1 MKKDIFEDATLINA
15 LMSIVEMYHLD
26 VTRESILAGLPVDPQ
41 KPKLFDKDP
50 KNARS
55 LFTRAAEKAGF
66 KSSLGK
72 KPLQKIPSE
81 VLPCILLLE
90 EDRACILLDFD
101 KDMKYAQVLISGK
114 IKHEGWISIEDL
126 EREYIGSLFMLKRVS
141 SFDVEEKLEQM
152 RDDTGSKHWFWSTV
166 MRTKK
171 IYFDILIG
179 SFLVNL
185 FILALPL
192 YLRII
197 YDRVIPNTAFDT
209 MWVLTFAIITI
220 FILEALLQ
228 FLRNYFTEIAA
239 KKSDVIM
246 SSLIFERVL
255 DMKMSDETDSI
266 GKFSS
271 KLQQYR
277 NIRNFLASSV
287 VTTIID
293 IPFAI
298 IFLVVIY
305 WIAGDLVYIPIITI
319 ILVVMYALVMKDAI
333 RKSIMDTNRAS
344 GMKEMILYESLNA
357 IETMK
362 AFNYSSVMQW
372 KMEDAI
378 GDIAKKSLKS
388 RMLNGS
394 IMTVTTFMIRI
405 QTVAIIVGSIY
416 MISSGD
422 MSSGGLLVAYIL
434 SSRAVSP
441 VGKLVSLILQY
452 NKAIT
457 GFKEVDKVMK
467 MPVEHPKDKSF
478 ISPKNIDGKIEFIGV
493 EFAYPEANQN
503 VLRDL
508 SLTIKPGEHVA
519 IMGKMGSGKSTLI
532 KLLMGFY
539 EPKQGMIL
547 IDDVEINQYAL
558 SEYRNKIAYVPQ
570 EVILIRGSIKENI
583 AIKHPGIDSD
593 AIVDAAKTS
602 GAIHYINRNPEG
614 FNMKIV
620 ERGQNV
626 SGGQRQSI
634 GIARAF
640 LEDTSIALL
649 DEMTSDMDEESERIA
664 IEGIRKKITGKTTL
678 IITHRNSLLSLV
690 DRIIWM
696 KDGKIMYDG
705 KKEEVLQKLRNNG
718 KKEEALQKLRNNRK
732 KTVVIQKHQLNE
744 KKL

>member
-1 MKKDIFEDATLINA
+1 MKKDIFEDSTLINA

-26 VTRESILAGLPVDPQ
+26 VTREFILSALPVDPQ

-55 LFTRAAEKAGF
+55 LFTRAAEKAGL
-66 KSSLGK
+66 KSSLEK
-72 KPLQKIPSE
+72 KSLRKIPSE

-90 EDRACILLDFD
+90 DDRSCVLLDFD
-101 KDMKYAQVLISGK
+101 KEMKYAQVLISGK

-126 EREYIGSLFMLKRVS
+126 EQEYIGSLFMLKRVS

-152 RDDTGSKHWFWSTV
+152 REETGSKHWFWNTLG
-166 MRTKK
+166 RTKK

-179 SFLVNL
+179 SFLINL

-197 YDRVIPNTAFDT
+197 YDRVIPNTAIDT

-220 FILEALLQ
+220 FLLEAALK

-255 DMKMSDETDSI
+255 DMKMSEQTDSI

-271 KLQQYR
+271 KLQQYG

-305 WIAGDLVYIPIITI
+305 WIAGDLVYIPIVTI
-319 ILVVMYALVMKDAI
+319 ALVILYALVMKDAI
-333 RKSIMDTNRAS
+333 RKSIIDSNRAS
-344 GMKEMILYESLNA
+344 GLKEMILFESLNA

-378 GDIAKKSLKS
+378 GDIAQKSLKS

-405 QTVAIIVGSIY
+405 QTVAIIVGSVY
-416 MISSGD
+416 MISIGELSG
-422 MSSGGLLVAYIL
+422 GGLLVAYIL

-457 GFKEVDKVMK
+457 GFKEIDKLMK

-478 ISPKNIDGKIEFIGV
+478 ISPKHIEGKIEFIGV
-493 EFAYPEANQN
+493 DFAYPEANQN
-503 VLRDL
+503 VLRDI
-508 SLTIKPGEHVA
+508 SLKIEPGEHVA
-519 IMGKMGSGKSTLI
+519 IMGKMGSGKSTLLN
-532 KLLMGFY
+532 LLMGFY

-547 IDDVEINQYAL
+547 IDYVEINQYSL

-570 EVILIRGSIKENI
+570 EVILIQGSIKENI
-583 AIKHPGIDSD
+583 AIKHPGIDSH
-593 AIVDAAKTS
+593 AIVEAAKTS
-602 GAIHYINRNPEG
+602 GAINYINRNPDG
-614 FNMKIV
+614 FNMKIR
-620 ERGQNV
+620 ERGQNI

-649 DEMTSDMDEESERIA
+649 DEMTSDMDDESERIA
-664 IEGIRKKITGKTTL
+664 IEGIRKKIAGKTTL

-696 KDGKIMYDG
+696 EDGKIVHDG
-705 KKEEVLQKLRNNG
+705 KKEEVLQKLRNKG
-718 KKEEALQKLRNNRK
+718 KKRVLVPKIRVTGNK
-732 KTVVIQKHQLNE
+732 S
-744 KKL
+744 

>member
-1 MKKDIFEDATLINA
+1 MKEDIFVNSTLINS
-15 LMSIVEMYHLD
+15 LMAIVEMYHLD
-26 VTRESILAGLPVDPQ
+26 VTRESILSGLPVDPQ
-41 KPKLFDKDP
+41 KPKLFDQDP

-66 KSSLGK
+66 KSSLEK
-72 KPLQKIPSE
+72 KSLRKIPSE

-90 EDRACILLDFD
+90 EDRACVLLDFD
-101 KDMKYAQVLISGK
+101 KDMKYAQVLIPGK

-126 EREYIGSLFMLKRVS
+126 EQEYLGSLFLLKRVS
-141 SFDVEEKLEQM
+141 SFDIEEKLEQI
-152 RDDTGSKHWFWSTV
+152 REDTGSNHWFWSTLA
-166 MRTKK
+166 RTKK

-179 SFLVNL
+179 SFLINL

-197 YDRVIPNTAFDT
+197 YDRVIPNTALDT
-209 MWVLTFAIITI
+209 MWVLTFAITTV
-220 FILEALLQ
+220 FVLEALLQ

-255 DMKMSDETDSI
+255 DMKMSEQTSSL
-266 GKFSS
+266 GQFTS
-271 KLQQYR
+271 KLQQYG

-319 ILVVMYALVMKDAI
+319 ILVILYALVMKDAI
-333 RKSIMDTNRAS
+333 RKSIIEANQAS
-344 GMKEMILYESLNA
+344 GMKEKILYESLNA

-405 QTVAIIVGSIY
+405 QTVAIIVGSVY
-416 MISSGD
+416 MISTGELSG
-422 MSSGGLLVAYIL
+422 GGLLVAYIL

-457 GFKEVDKVMK
+457 GFKEIDKLMK

-478 ISPKNIDGKIEFIGV
+478 ISPSHIEGKIEFIGV
-493 EFAYPEANQN
+493 DFACRGATQN
-503 VLRDL
+503 VLRDV
-508 SLTIKPGEHVA
+508 SLKIEPGE
-519 IMGKMGSGKSTLI
+519 
-532 KLLMGFY
+532 
-539 EPKQGMIL
+539 
-547 IDDVEINQYAL
+547 
-558 SEYRNKIAYVPQ
+558 
-570 EVILIRGSIKENI
+570 
-583 AIKHPGIDSD
+583 
-593 AIVDAAKTS
+593 
-602 GAIHYINRNPEG
+602 
-614 FNMKIV
+614 
-620 ERGQNV
+620 
-626 SGGQRQSI
+626 
-634 GIARAF
+634 RA
-640 LEDTSIALL
+640 
-649 DEMTSDMDEESERIA
+649 
-664 IEGIRKKITGKTTL
+664 
-678 IITHRNSLLSLV
+678 
-690 DRIIWM
+690 
-696 KDGKIMYDG
+696 
-705 KKEEVLQKLRNNG
+705 
-718 KKEEALQKLRNNRK
+718 
-732 KTVVIQKHQLNE
+732 
-744 KKL
+744 

>member
-1 MKKDIFEDATLINA
+1 MNEDILEDATVINS
-15 LMSIVEMYHLD
+15 LMAIVEIYHLD
-26 VTRESILAGLPVDPQ
+26 VSREYILSGLPVDMEN
-41 KPKLFDKDP
+41 PKLFDANP

-66 KSSLGK
+66 KSSLEK
-72 KPLQKIPSE
+72 KSLRSIPSE
-81 VLPCILLLE
+81 VMPCILLLE

-101 KDMKYAQVLISGK
+101 KEMEYVQVLIPGK
-114 IKHEGWISIEDL
+114 IKYEGWVRIEDL
-126 EREYIGSLFMLKRVS
+126 EREYIGSLFLLKRVS
-141 SFDVEEKLEQM
+141 SFDMEEKLEQM
-152 RDDTGSKHWFWSTV
+152 REETGSKHWFWSTLA
-166 MRTKK
+166 RTKK

-179 SFLVNL
+179 SFLINL
-185 FILALPL
+185 FVLALPL

-197 YDRVIPNTAFDT
+197 YDRVIPNTALDT
-209 MWVLTFAIITI
+209 MWVLTFAIVTV
-220 FILEALLQ
+220 FILESLLT
-228 FLRNYFTEIAA
+228 FLRSYFTEIAA

-255 DMKMSDETDSI
+255 DMKLGEQTASL

-271 KLQQYR
+271 KLKQYG

-298 IFLVVIY
+298 IFLAVIY

-319 ILVVMYALVMKDAI
+319 MLVILYALIMKNAI
-333 RKSIMDTNRAS
+333 RKSIIDTNRAA

-394 IMTVTTFMIRI
+394 IMTITTFMIRI
-405 QTVAIIVGSIY
+405 QTVAIIVGSVY
-416 MISSGD
+416 MISAGELSG
-422 MSSGGLLVAYIL
+422 GGLLVAYIL

-457 GFKEVDKVMK
+457 GFREIDKLMK

-478 ISPKNIDGKIEFIGV
+478 ISPKHIEGKIEFIGV
-493 EFAYPEANQN
+493 DFAYPEANQN
-503 VLRDL
+503 VLRNI
-508 SLTIKPGEHVA
+508 SLKIEPGEHVA
-519 IMGKMGSGKSTLI
+519 IMGQMGSGKSTLLN
-532 KLLMGFY
+532 LLMGFY
-539 EPKQGMIL
+539 EPKQGKLL

-558 SEYRNKIAYVPQ
+558 SQYRNKIAYVPQ
-570 EVILIRGSIKENI
+570 EVLLIQGSIKENI

-593 AIVDAAKTS
+593 AIVEAAKTS

-614 FNMKIV
+614 FSMKIR
-620 ERGQNV
+620 ERGQNI

-640 LEDTSIALL
+640 LGDSSIALL
-649 DEMTSDMDEESERIA
+649 DEMTSDMDEVSERIA
-664 IEGIRKKITGKTTL
+664 IEGIRRRIDGKTTV

-696 KDGKIMYDG
+696 KDGKILHDG

-718 KKEEALQKLRNNRK
+718 KKRVLVPKLRVTGK
-732 KTVVIQKHQLNE
+732 KS
-744 KKL
+744 

>member
-1 MKKDIFEDATLINA
+1 MNEDIFEDATLINA
-15 LMSIVEMYHLD
+15 LMAIVEIYHLD
-26 VTRESILAGLPVDPQ
+26 ITRELILSGLPVDQQ
-41 KPKLFDKDP
+41 KPKLFDQDP
-50 KNARS
+50 KKAHS

-66 KSSLGK
+66 KSSLVK
-72 KPLQKIPSE
+72 KSLRKIPSE
-81 VLPCILLLE
+81 ILPSILLLKG
-90 EDRACILLDFD
+90 DRSCILLDFD
-101 KDMKYAQVLISGK
+101 KDMKYAQILIPGK
-114 IKHEGWISIEDL
+114 IKHEGWVSIEDL
-126 EREYIGSLFMLKRVS
+126 EQEYLGSLFMLKRVS
-141 SFDVEEKLEQM
+141 SFDMEEKLEQM
-152 RDDTGSKHWFWSTV
+152 REETGSKHWFWSTLV
-166 MRTKK
+166 RTKK

-179 SFLVNL
+179 SFLINL

-197 YDRVIPNTAFDT
+197 YDRVIPNTALDT
-209 MWVLTFAIITI
+209 MWVLTFAIITV

-255 DMKMSDETDSI
+255 DMKMSAQTSSL
-266 GKFSS
+266 GQFSS
-271 KLQQYR
+271 KLQQYG

-319 ILVVMYALVMKDAI
+319 VLVVLYALIMKDAI
-333 RKSIMDTNRAS
+333 RKSIIEANHAS
-344 GMKEMILYESLNA
+344 GMKEKILYESLNA

-405 QTVAIIVGSIY
+405 QTVAIIVGSVY
-416 MISSGD
+416 MISTGELSG
-422 MSSGGLLVAYIL
+422 GGLLVAYIL

-457 GFKEVDKVMK
+457 GFKEIDKLMK

-478 ISPKNIDGKIEFIGV
+478 ISPKHIEGKIEFIGV
-493 EFAYPEANQN
+493 DFAYPEATQN
-503 VLRDL
+503 VLRDV
-508 SLTIKPGEHVA
+508 SLKIEAGERVA

-532 KLLMGFY
+532 NLLMGFY
-539 EPKQGMIL
+539 EPKQGKIL
-547 IDDVEINQYAL
+547 IDDVEINQYSLAQ
-558 SEYRNKIAYVPQ
+558 YRNKIAYVPQ
-570 EVILIRGSIKENI
+570 EVILIQGSIKDNI
-583 AIKHPGIDSD
+583 AIKHPGIESH
-593 AIVDAAKTS
+593 AIIEAAKTS
-602 GAIHYINRNPEG
+602 GAIHYINKNPEG

-620 ERGQNV
+620 ERGQNI

-640 LEDTSIALL
+640 LEDSSIALL

-664 IEGIRKKITGKTTL
+664 INGIRRKIAGKTTL

-718 KKEEALQKLRNNRK
+718 KKRVLVPKLRVTGK
-732 KTVVIQKHQLNE
+732 KS
-744 KKL
+744 

>member
-1 MKKDIFEDATLINA
+1 MKKDIFEGSTLINA
-15 LMSIVEMYHLD
+15 LISMVDMYNLD
-26 VTRESILAGLPVDPQ
+26 ISRESILSGLPVDSQ
-41 KPKLFDKDP
+41 KPKLFDQDP

-66 KSSLGK
+66 KSSLEK
-72 KPLQKIPSE
+72 KSLRKISHE
-81 VLPCILLLE
+81 VFPCILLLE
-90 EDRACILLDFD
+90 EDRSCILLDFD

-114 IKHEGWISIEDL
+114 IKHEGWVSIEEL
-126 EREYIGSLFMLKRVS
+126 EQEYIGSLFMLKRVS

-152 RDDTGSKHWFWSTV
+152 REETGSKHWFWSTLG
-166 MRTKK
+166 RTKK

-179 SFLVNL
+179 SFLINV

-197 YDRVIPNTAFDT
+197 YDRVIPNTAIDT
-209 MWVLTFAIITI
+209 MWVLTFAIATV

-255 DMKMSDETDSI
+255 DMKMSDQTDSI

-271 KLQQYR
+271 KLQQYK
-277 NIRNFLASSV
+277 NIRNFLGSSV

-319 ILVVMYALVMKDAI
+319 LLVVVYALVMKNAI
-333 RKSIMDTNRAS
+333 RKSIVEANQAA

-405 QTVAIIVGSIY
+405 QTVAIIVGSVY
-416 MISSGD
+416 MISTGELSG
-422 MSSGGLLVAYIL
+422 GGLLVAYIL

-457 GFKEVDKVMK
+457 GFKEVDKLMK
-467 MPVEHPKDKSF
+467 MPIEHPKDKSF
-478 ISPKNIDGKIEFIGV
+478 ISPKQIEGKIEFIGV
-493 EFAYPEANQN
+493 DFAYPEANQN
-503 VLRDL
+503 VLRDI
-508 SLTIKPGEHVA
+508 SLTIEPGEHVA
-519 IMGKMGSGKSTLI
+519 IMGKMGSGKSTLLN
-532 KLLMGFY
+532 LLMGFY

-547 IDDVEINQYAL
+547 IDYVEINQYAL
-558 SEYRNKIAYVPQ
+558 SEYRSKIAYVPQ
-570 EVILIRGSIKENI
+570 DVTLIRGTIKENI
-583 AIKHPGIDSD
+583 AIKHPGIDSH
-593 AIVDAAKTS
+593 AIVEAAKTS
-602 GAIHYINRNPEG
+602 GAINYINRNPEG

-664 IEGIRKKITGKTTL
+664 IEGIRKKIAGKTTL
-678 IITHRNSLLSLV
+678 MVTHRKSLLSLV

-696 KDGKIMYDG
+696 KDGKIVYDG
-705 KKEEVLQKLRNNG
+705 KKEEVLQKLQNNG
-718 KKEEALQKLRNNRK
+718 K
-732 KTVVIQKHQLNE
+732 KTVVIQKPRLNG
-744 KKL
+744 KKS

>member
-1 MKKDIFEDATLINA
+1 MKKNIFEDSTLINA

-26 VTRESILAGLPVDPQ
+26 VTRESILSGLPVDPEN
-41 KPKLFDKDP
+41 PILFDKDP

-66 KSSLGK
+66 KSSLEK
-72 KPLQKIPSE
+72 KSLKKIPSE

-90 EDRACILLDFD
+90 DDCACVLLDFD
-101 KDMKYAQVLISGK
+101 KDMKYAHVLVPGK
-114 IKHEGWISIEDL
+114 IKHEGWVSIKDL
-126 EREYIGSLFMLKRVS
+126 EQEYLGSLFMLKRES

-152 RDDTGSKHWFWSTV
+152 RDETGSKHWFWSTIG
-166 MRTKK
+166 RTKK

-179 SFLVNL
+179 SFLINV

-197 YDRVIPNTAFDT
+197 YDRVIPNTALDT
-209 MWVLTFAIITI
+209 MWVLTFAIVTV
-220 FILEALLQ
+220 FVLESALKL
-228 FLRNYFTEIAA
+228 LRNYFTEIAA

-255 DMKMSDETDSI
+255 DMKLSDQTSSL

-271 KLQQYR
+271 KLQQYS

-319 ILVVMYALVMKDAI
+319 ALVILYALIMKNAI
-333 RKSIMDTNRAS
+333 RNSIIESNRAS
-344 GMKEMILYESLNA
+344 GLKEMILYESLNA

-378 GDIAKKSLKS
+378 GDIAKKSLRS

-405 QTVAIIVGSIY
+405 QTVAIIVGSVY
-416 MISSGD
+416 MISTGELSG
-422 MSSGGLLVAYIL
+422 GGLLVAYIL

-452 NKAIT
+452 NKALT
-457 GFKEVDKVMK
+457 GFKEIDKLMK

-478 ISPKNIDGKIEFIGV
+478 ISPKHIEGKIEFIGV
-493 EFAYPEANQN
+493 DFAYPEANQN
-503 VLRDL
+503 VLRDI
-508 SLTIKPGEHVA
+508 SLKIEPGEHVA
-519 IMGKMGSGKSTLI
+519 IMGKMGSGKSTLLN
-532 KLLMGFY
+532 LLMGFY

-547 IDDVEINQYAL
+547 VDDVEINQYSLAQ
-558 SEYRNKIAYVPQ
+558 YRNKIAYVPQ
-570 EVILIRGSIKENI
+570 EVILIRGTIKENI
-583 AIKHPGIDSD
+583 AIKQPGIDSQ
-593 AIVDAAKTS
+593 AIVEAAKTS
-602 GAIHYINRNPEG
+602 GAIQYINKNPEG

-640 LEDTSIALL
+640 LADTSISLL

-664 IEGIRKKITGKTTL
+664 IEGIRKKIEGKTTVL
-678 IITHRNSLLSLV
+678 ITHKNSLLSLV

-696 KDGKIMYDG
+696 KDGKIVYDG
-705 KKEEVLQKLRNNG
+705 KKELVLQKLRNNG
-718 KKEEALQKLRNNRK
+718 KKTVIVQKIRQNGK
-732 KTVVIQKHQLNE
+732 IS
-744 KKL
+744 

>member
-1 MKKDIFEDATLINA
+1 MKKDILEDATLINA
-15 LMSIVEMYHLD
+15 LMSMVEMYHID
-26 VTRESILAGLPVDPQ
+26 VTREFILSGLPVDPQ
-41 KPKLFDKDP
+41 EPKLFEQDP
-50 KNARS
+50 KKSRS

-66 KSSLGK
+66 KSSLERK
-72 KPLQKIPSE
+72 SLKKIPAE
-81 VLPCILLLE
+81 ILPCILLLKD
-90 EDRACILLDFD
+90 DRACVLLDFD

-126 EREYIGSLFMLKRVS
+126 EQEYIGSLFLLKRVS
-141 SFDVEEKLEQM
+141 SFDIEEKLEQM
-152 RDDTGSKHWFWSTV
+152 REETGSSHWFWSTLA
-166 MRTKK
+166 RTKK

-179 SFLVNL
+179 SFLINL
-185 FILALPL
+185 FVLALPL

-197 YDRVIPNTAFDT
+197 YDRVIPNTALDT
-209 MWVLTFAIITI
+209 MWVLTFAIITV
-220 FILEALLQ
+220 FILEAFLQ

-255 DMKMSDETDSI
+255 DMKMGEQTSSL
-266 GKFSS
+266 GQFSS
-271 KLQQYR
+271 KLQQYG

-319 ILVVMYALVMKDAI
+319 VLVILYALIMKNSI
-333 RKSIMDTNRAS
+333 RKSIIDSNQAA
-344 GMKEMILYESLNA
+344 GMKEKILYESLNA

-378 GDIAKKSLKS
+378 GDIAKKSLRS

-405 QTVAIIVGSIY
+405 QTVAIIVGSVY
-416 MISSGD
+416 MISTGELSG
-422 MSSGGLLVAYIL
+422 GGLLVAYIL

-457 GFKEVDKVMK
+457 GYKEIDKLMK

-478 ISPKNIDGKIEFIGV
+478 ISPRHIEGKIEFIGV
-493 EFAYPEANQN
+493 DFAYPEATQN
-503 VLRDL
+503 VLRDI
-508 SLTIKPGEHVA
+508 SLKIAPGEHVA

-532 KLLMGFY
+532 NLLMGFY
-539 EPKQGMIL
+539 EPKQGKIL
-547 IDDVEINQYAL
+547 IDDVELNQYSLAQ
-558 SEYRNKIAYVPQ
+558 YRNKIAYVPQ
-570 EVILIRGSIKENI
+570 EVLLIQGSIKENI
-583 AIKHPGIDSD
+583 AIKHPGIESD
-593 AIVDAAKTS
+593 AIVEAAKTS
-602 GAIHYINRNPEG
+602 GAIQYINKNPEG

-640 LEDTSIALL
+640 LEDSSIALL
-649 DEMTSDMDEESERIA
+649 DEMTSDMDDESERIA
-664 IEGIRKKITGKTTL
+664 IEGIRKKIEGQTTL

-696 KDGKIMYDG
+696 KDGKIVYDG
-705 KKEEVLQKLRNNG
+705 KKEVVLQKLRNNG
-718 KKEEALQKLRNNRK
+718 KKRVMVPKIR
-732 KTVVIQKHQLNE
+732 LNG